1 MINGKRATNRNL
13 IRSEESVV
21 EYLEQHP
28 KFFADHT
35 ALFTTMEMHFPNDK
49 KVLSLEQE
57 LSALREENRQLQRK
71 LDNLIR
77 VATEN
82 EQLNQRVKRL
92 VADLTNVVGLDDF
105 FHTLYSNLCNEFHT
119 DTVVVR
125 YFKSLGVKKVRQ
137 EFVEYDAQVFT
148 IFDSLLKSCEPI
160 CGGKISTEQIEY
172 LFPDSQIASAVLIPL
187 GIPESQGLLAMGS
200 HDASRFHTDM
210 RTDFLKYLGE
220 LVNNLLTIWLHG
232 LGKI

>member
-35 ALFTTMEMHFPNDK
+35 ALFSTMEMPFPNVQK
-49 KVLSLEQE
+49 ESLKQE
-57 LSALREENRQLQRK
+57 LSTLREENKQLQHK

-92 VADLTNVVGLDDF
+92 VADLTNVAGLDDF
-105 FHTLYSNLCNEFHT
+105 FHTLYSSLCNEFHT

-125 YFKSLGVKKVRQ
+125 YFKSLGVTKVRQ
-137 EFVEYDAQVFT
+137 EFVEYDAQIFT
-148 IFDSLLKSCEPI
+148 LFDSLLKSCQPI

-187 GIPESQGLLAMGS
+187 GRPESQGLLAMGS
-200 HDASRFHTDM
+200 HEASRFNTDM
-210 RTDFLKYLGE
+210 STDFLKYLGE
-220 LVNNLLTIWLHG
+220 LVNNLLTILLHG

>member
-1 MINGKRATNRNL
+1 MTNGKRATNRNFIL
-13 IRSEESVV
+13 SEESVV
-21 EYLEQHP
+21 KYLEQHP
-28 KFFADHT
+28 KFFADNT
-35 ALFTTMEMHFPNDK
+35 ALFTTMEMPFPNEQ
-49 KVLSLEQE
+49 VSSLEQE
-57 LSALREENRQLQRK
+57 LSTLREENKQLQRK
-71 LDNLIR
+71 LDDLMS

-92 VADLTNVVGLDDF
+92 VADLTNVAGLDDF
-105 FHTLYSNLCNEFHT
+105 FHTLYSSLCNEFNT

-148 IFDSLLKSCEPI
+148 LFDSLLKSCQPI
-160 CGGKISTEQIEY
+160 CGEKISTEQIEY

-200 HDASRFHTDM
+200 HNAERFNTDM
-210 RTDFLKYLGE
+210 STDFLKYLGE

-232 LGKI
+232 LGKV